1 MTRLEA
7 HAKYRS
13 VFARDQFLDVDNSR
27 FIVTVKRITPRLKSG
42 FRTRSQNVNFHDIDP
57 HVIAILTP

>member
-42 FRTRSQNVNFHDIDP
+42 FRTRSCQILSDID
-57 HVIAILTP
+57 VGEKT